1 MHPALGGFR
10 GSGLVREQG
19 PVLQSVVKVTAFWEH
34 AGSEKHGR
42 RTRRRKGERG
52 SKRMREKKRENSC
65 V

>member
-10 GSGLVREQG
+10 GSGLAREQR
-19 PVLQSVVKVTAFWEH
+19 PVLQSVVKVTVFWEH

-42 RTRRRKGERG
+42 RTKRKTGKRG
-52 SKRMREKKRENSC
+52 SGRKRENSC